1 VNRRLFIAVE
11 PPPPVRR
18 RLAAIQAEMKRLAG
32 RNADDVRWVGPENL
46 HVTLQFL
53 GAVPEER
60 VEAVK
65 AAVAAA
71 CAGAA
76 PLHLE
81 LRGAGA
87 FPHGRKPR
95 VLWVGLGGDVDR
107 LTALAASIG
116 HALAPLGFPPEER
129 AFSPHVTLGRSREPR
144 GAPRLAA
151 AIAGTAAAAG
161 PSWTIGDVH
170 LVQSHLSPRGSRYET
185 IARAGLGVSAN
196 DPADPVETH

>member
-1 VNRRLFIAVE
+1 MTRRLFIAVE

-32 RNADDVRWVGPENL
+32 RNADDVRWVGPDNL

-53 GAVPEER
+53 GSVPEER
-60 VEAVK
+60 VEDVK
-65 AAVAAA
+65 AALAGAAA
-71 CAGAA
+71 EIA

-95 VLWVGLGGDVDR
+95 VLWAGLSGDVDR

-116 HALAPLGFPPEER
+116 NALAPLGFPPEDR
-129 AFSPHVTLGRSREPR
+129 PFSPHVTLGRSREPR

-151 AIAGTAAAAG
+151 AIAGTASVSG
-161 PSWTIGDVH
+161 PAWRVVEVD
-170 LVQSHLSPRGSRYET
+170 LVQSHLSPAGARYET
-185 IARAGLGVSAN
+185 IARAALGASLL
-196 DPADPVETH
+196 PRG

>member
-1 VNRRLFIAVE
+1 VNLRLFIAVE

-32 RNADDVRWVGPENL
+32 RNADDVRWVGPDNL

-53 GAVPEER
+53 GAVPEQR
-60 VEAVK
+60 VDAVK
-65 AAVAAA
+65 AAIAAA
-71 CAGAA
+71 ASEVA
-76 PLHLE
+76 PLQLE

-95 VLWVGLGGDVDR
+95 VLWAGLAGDVAR
-107 LTALAASIG
+107 LSALATSIG
-116 HALAPLGFPPEER
+116 KALAPLGFPPEDR

-151 AIAGTAAAAG
+151 AIAGTAASAG
-161 PSWTIGDVH
+161 PSWRVGDVQ
-170 LVQSHLSPRGSRYET
+170 LVQSHLSPSGSRYET
-185 IARAGLGVSAN
+185 IASFALGG
-196 DPADPVETH
+196 PTPPPL

>member
-1 VNRRLFIAVE
+1 MNRRLFIALE
-11 PPPPVRR
+11 PPPAVRR

-32 RNADDVRWVGPENL
+32 RNADDVRWVGPDNL

-60 VEAVK
+60 VEAV
-65 AAVAAA
+65 AAAVSAVAAA
-71 CAGAA
+71 AA

-95 VLWVGLGGDVDR
+95 VLWAGLSGDLER
-107 LTALAASIG
+107 LSTLVADLGAALG
-116 HALAPLGFPPEER
+116 PLGFPPEDR

-151 AIAGTAAAAG
+151 AIAGTANVSG
-161 PSWTIGDVH
+161 PSWRVLDVEV
-170 LVQSHLSPRGSRYET
+170 VQSHLSPAGSRYET
-185 IARAGLGVSAN
+185 IARAPLGAPS
-196 DPADPVETH
+196 PLPSERR

>member
-1 VNRRLFIAVE
+1 MTRRLFIAVE

-32 RNADDVRWVGPENL
+32 RNADDVRWVGADNL

-53 GAVPEER
+53 GSVPEER
-60 VEAVK
+60 VEDVK
-65 AAVAAA
+65 AALAGAAA
-71 CAGAA
+71 EIA

-95 VLWVGLGGDVDR
+95 VLWAGLSGDVDR

-116 HALAPLGFPPEER
+116 NALAPLGFTPEDR
-129 AFSPHVTLGRSREPR
+129 PFSPHVTLGRSREPR

-151 AIAGTAAAAG
+151 AIAGTANVSG
-161 PSWTIGDVH
+161 PGWRVVEVD
-170 LVQSHLSPRGSRYET
+170 LVQSHLSPTGARYET
-185 IARAGLGVSAN
+185 IARAALGASLL
-196 DPADPVETH
+196 PGG